1 MGNLACCQSTWC
13 AQTQP
18 YVFQRLWK
26 EGGHGEEEKEKE
38 VKKGVGDGGQICVLC
53 SVATLSFFYFSRVFR
68 SWGNTRLRGA
78 CVQADLALANVISFV
93 QITLSYFS
101 ECIVIRHMYS
111 NRPVRYTSPL
121 LISHFYAKHSS

>member
-38 VKKGVGDGGQICVLC
+38 VKKGVGEGGQICVLC
-53 SVATLSFFYFSRVFR
+53 SVATLSVSFFIIIIIFFIFPEFSAH
-68 SWGNTRLRGA
+68 GETQG
-78 CVQADLALANVISFV
+78 
-93 QITLSYFS
+93 
-101 ECIVIRHMYS
+101 
-111 NRPVRYTSPL
+111 
-121 LISHFYAKHSS
+121 